1 VQTSS
6 IAVVIEADHNAYT
19 AAQRE
24 SIATSAAA
32 AAAGGDGAPGGDA
45 VMDAAAAPPPPP
57 PPAAAAP
64 TGGAAAAASAD
75 DEDMDTGEGDAVVV
89 AAAAAATTA
98 AAAAAGIYA
107 PGTIPPTS
115 LTTPGEARGVADPQ
129 GDGVDVRRVGPP
141 LPASPSSWGSAIRV
155 VDLSLLAAA
164 EDAAP
169 PTLHHAATQV
179 GLQVHERHGLSRRV
193 VKL

>member
-1 VQTSS
+1 
-6 IAVVIEADHNAYT
+6 
-19 AAQRE
+19 
-24 SIATSAAA
+24 
-32 AAAGGDGAPGGDA
+32 
-45 VMDAAAAPPPPP
+45 
-57 PPAAAAP
+57 
-64 TGGAAAAASAD
+64 
-75 DEDMDTGEGDAVVV
+75 MDTGEGDAVVV

-129 GDGVDVRRVGPP
+129 SDGVDVRRVCPP

-179 GLQVHERHGLSRRV
+179 GFLACACLCESGALLRVSHGHSMPPPLLQHLIELGSDEAAMCVATATFHDRGSEAFVIVGTVVGL
-193 VKL
+193 